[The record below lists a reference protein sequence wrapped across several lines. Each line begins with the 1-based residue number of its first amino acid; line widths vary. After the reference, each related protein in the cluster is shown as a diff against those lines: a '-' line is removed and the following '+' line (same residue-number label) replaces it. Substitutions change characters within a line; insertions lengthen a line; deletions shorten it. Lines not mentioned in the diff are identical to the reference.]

1 MLENLKNTSL
11 WIFEVQS
18 EGYLLSGSGVNVVFK
33 FSTLP
38 TGRPDMKINRGASEK
53 DMDISES
60 LAQQSLAGHSWE
72 VGSRVYS
79 PISCHILLSVE
90 PQFKA
95 KSFTCYCKVSFQYV
109 FTTVSWISI
118 DTAHTHAYS
127 PWYPFQHILSRK
139 QKRHDPPEQKT
150 KEGRPTGGGMGQTRF
165 GGCSSPRVDACLTF
179 QLWALTPL
187 ESSLFLPFLSVS
199 VRSYRRII
207 WKNTTER
214 EVQKSTP
221 A

>member
-53 DMDISES
+53 DMDISDL

-72 VGSRVYS
+72 VGSRVYP
-79 PISCHILLSVE
+79 PISCHIPLSVE

-139 QKRHDPPEQKT
+139 QMRDDPPEQKT
-150 KEGRPTGGGMGQTRF
+150 KEGRPTWAEIKRGTTH
-165 GGCSSPRVDACLTF
+165 PRGNGSDQVWRMQQSESWRLPHISALSFDATWVFVIFTF
-179 QLWALTPL
+179 SFSECEKL
-187 ESSLFLPFLSVS
+187 
-199 VRSYRRII
+199 
-207 WKNTTER
+207 
-214 EVQKSTP
+214 
-221 A
+221 